1 MCFFLCC
8 TLVKFFGLIYIYAL
22 VYIYFAC
29 CLQIFLHKKKIKN
42 FLKISFMVTF
52 LLFPMFFHMPY
63 SHYFYYCWINIS
75 RVEVKINQTVAY
87 YREVV
92 LVLMTYYLEILVY
105 KILQWQKFI
114 ENSEFYLIND
124 LINAGHLVFSLL
136 YIYTKYMYHV
146 LCMCACVCI
155 NLNKYIKWQQQI

>member
-29 CLQIFLHKKKIKN
+29 CLQIFLHKKIKN

-63 SHYFYYCWINIS
+63 SHYFYYFWINIS
-75 RVEVKINQTVAY
+75 RVEVKINQMVAY

-136 YIYTKYMYHV
+136 YIYIQNICIMFYV
-146 LCMCACVCI
+146 CVRVCV
-155 NLNKYIKWQQQI
+155 